1 MLTLGSKSHAY
12 FQENKFVLSGSEIDN
27 FRTCFILNFWML
39 NYMLKV
45 NHKRPHWT
53 SSWVFWIST
62 NTHIEVSYEWL
73 AIVLTSIKDNFITNV
88 FVAS

>member
-1 MLTLGSKSHAY
+1 
-12 FQENKFVLSGSEIDN
+12 
-27 FRTCFILNFWML
+27 
-39 NYMLKV
+39 MLKV

-73 AIVLTSIKDNFITNV
+73 AIVLTSIKDSLISNI